1 MDDNQLLRYSRHIFL
16 DDVDVGGQQAFL
28 DAHVLIVG
36 AGGLGC
42 PAAMY
47 LASSGVGRLTL
58 VDDDKVELSNL
69 QRQIAHTEARIGQSK
84 VASLKT
90 QLQQIN
96 SDCEVLLINQRI
108 DAQSFAP
115 LLENVDIVLDC
126 TDNFGTRFMLNEQC
140 FKKSV
145 PLVSGA
151 AIRQQ
156 GQVAVYNFKEPA
168 SACYRCLY
176 SDQQQNAESCSETGV
191 LAPIVGVV
199 GAYQAMLALQLLLG
213 QTLLPTALQVFDF
226 KQQAWRKITLPKD
239 ADCPVCKKQ

>member
-1 MDDNQLLRYSRHIFL
+1 MDDNELLRYSRHIFL

-28 DAHVLIVG
+28 EAHVLILG

-84 VASLKT
+84 VASLKA

-96 SDCEVLLINQRI
+96 SDCDITPINQRI
-108 DAQSFAP
+108 NAQSLAT
-115 LLENVDIVLDC
+115 LLEGVDIVLDC
-126 TDNFGTRFMLNEQC
+126 TDNFATRFMLNEQC
-140 FKKSV
+140 YKKAV

-156 GQVAVYNFKEPA
+156 GQVAVYNFKESA

-176 SDQQQNAESCSETGV
+176 SDQQQNSESCSETGV
-191 LAPIVGVV
+191 LAPIVGVI

-226 KQQAWRKITLPKD
+226 KKQAWRKITLPKD
-239 ADCPVCKKQ
+239 SNCPVCKKQ